1 MRRFLVLATA
11 LALTSQAATGA
22 TLDRI
27 RDTGTFRMGYRADAK
42 PYSYQD
48 QQGQPT
54 GYLVDLC
61 LEIAKALGPNINPQF
76 VRVPAAQR
84 FESVRDGRVDILCDP
99 SSVTM
104 PRREIVDFSLPT
116 YFEGAGVISR
126 SGKPVNR
133 FEDFAGKRIGVLDG
147 TTTEQTLRTSL
158 DALNIKAT
166 ITTVREHSAGLEQLW
181 DDKLD
186 IYFADR
192 GIIAAIIR
200 EGGRPGFELSR
211 QYFSYETYALA
222 LPRDDGAFR
231 LAVDRTL
238 AQLYR
243 TGKINAILEKTF
255 GKAPPDELL
264 KALIVLNS
272 LPDR

>member
-1 MRRFLVLATA
+1 MRRLFVLAA
-11 LALTSQAATGA
+11 VFAFASQAATAA

-27 RDTGTFRMGYRADAK
+27 RDTGTFRIGYRADAK
-42 PYSYQD
+42 PYSYQND
-48 QQGQPT
+48 QGQPA
-54 GYLVDLC
+54 GYLVDVC
-61 LEIAKALGPNINPQF
+61 LEIAKAIGPNINPQF
-76 VRVPAAQR
+76 VRVPAVQR
-84 FESVRDGRVDILCDP
+84 FEAVRDGRVDILCDS

-116 YFEGAGVISR
+116 YFDGAGVISR
-126 SGKPVNR
+126 SGKAVGR
-133 FEDFAGKRIGVLDG
+133 FEDFAGKRIGVLED

-158 DALNIKAT
+158 SALNVKAT
-166 ITTVREHSAGLEQLW
+166 IVTVREHSAGLNLLW

-192 GIIAAIIR
+192 GIIAAIVR
-200 EGGRPGFELSR
+200 EGGRPGFELSP
-211 QYFSYETYALA
+211 QYFSYETFALA

-231 LAVDRTL
+231 LLVDRTL

-264 KALIVLNS
+264 KALFVLNS